1 MKKIILS
8 MLIGGTAFF
17 ASSQVVVVGV
27 SPAAVQGN
35 YTFAVQTDAGWPS
48 YTPGQFP
55 DSENWGM
62 PLDFSVVGTYIQD
75 TLVLVNDGTAGTDPN
90 LGNPL
95 SQEGCNPTAG
105 NPYAGKIAVLRR
117 NTCSFV
123 NKALYAQN
131 AGAIAVIVVDNIDDA
146 NLANNFM
153 SAADTDPNGPLVTI
167 PVVRISMSDGNHLI
181 NQMANGPV
189 VMFIGNK
196 TGAFQNDLSLNQD
209 LVMTPPYH
217 GVHSLLAQNG
227 TEFNFDLG
235 LRVYNFGGSNQSNAT
250 VNATVKNPSGAT
262 VYDEDVMV
270 SLNQGDSI
278 DIFPG
283 EANAFPQFSLAT
295 YPAGKYTVEYTISLD
310 GIADDFDSDNTY
322 MATFVVN
329 NSYLSRARLDE
340 TTLKPI
346 TMSQVKPA
354 APTGGGS
361 YAEVVYCS
369 SFRNANASR
378 LAVSGF
384 NATVSVDSVDA
395 NSTLEGKFVFA
406 DLYEWTN
413 ADAVY
418 AANAGNTQLAY
429 DLTSRAT
436 LNYDFANDV
445 IKEEAYFEFE
455 TPYVLQDNVMY
466 MVCITDF
473 GQGLNIGYDRGVNFN
488 ATRQLLEEWINPLKV
503 VEGQTVTWY
512 GAGFGPDLTPAF
524 GIRAIDATTVAVENL
539 LNLEGKAYP
548 NPTDDVINMN
558 IPLDGKATVSVTDLS
573 GRIVANREVTFMGN
587 QASIDLAEL
596 QSGMY
601 VINVAYDNGS
611 KSAFNVVKK

>member
-1 MKKIILS
+1 

-295 YPAGKYTVEYTISLD
+295 YPAGKYTVEYTILLD

-573 GRIVANREVTFMGN
+573 GRTVANREVTFMGN

>member
-1 MKKIILS
+1 

-62 PLDFSVVGTYIQD
+62 SLDFSVVGTYIQD

-573 GRIVANREVTFMGN
+573 GRTVANREVTFMGN

>member
-295 YPAGKYTVEYTISLD
+295 YPAGKYTVEYTILLD

-573 GRIVANREVTFMGN
+573 GRTVANREVTFMGN

>member
-1 MKKIILS
+1 M
-8 MLIGGTAFF
+8 GGTAFF

-27 SPAAVQGN
+27 SPTAVQGN
-35 YTFAVQTDAGWPS
+35 YTFAVQTDGGWPS
-48 YTPGQFP
+48 YTVGQFP
-55 DSENWGM
+55 GSENWGM
-62 PLDFSVVGTYIQD
+62 ALDFSVVGTYIED

-105 NPYAGKIAVLRR
+105 SPYAGKIAVVRR

-153 SAADTDPNGPLVTI
+153 SAADTDPNGQLVTI

-181 NQMANGPV
+181 SQMANGPV

-209 LVMTPPYH
+209 LIMTPPYH
-217 GVHSLLAQNG
+217 GVHSLLAQSG

-250 VNATVKNPSGAT
+250 VNATVTNPSGTA
-262 VYDEDVMV
+262 VYDEDITI

-310 GIADDFDSDNTY
+310 GVADDFESDNTY
-322 MATFVVN
+322 TATFVVN
-329 NSYLSRARLDE
+329 DSYLSRARLDE

-361 YAEVVYCS
+361 YSEIVYCS

-378 LAVSGF
+378 LAVLGF

-395 NSTLEGKFVFA
+395 NSTLEGKFIFA
-406 DLYEWTN
+406 ELYEWTN

-418 AANAGNTQLAY
+418 AANAANTTLAY
-429 DLTSRAT
+429 ALSSPLGTVDYS
-436 LNYDFANDV
+436 FENDV
-445 IKEEAYFEFE
+445 LKEEVYFQFE
-455 TPYVLQDNVMY
+455 NPVVLQDNVMY
-466 MVCITDF
+466 LACITDF
-473 GQGLNIGYDRGVNFN
+473 GQDVNIGYDRGINFN

-512 GAGFGPDLTPAF
+512 GSGFGPDLTPAF

-548 NPTDDVINMN
+548 NPTDDVITMN
-558 IPLDGKATVSVTDLS
+558 IPLDGKATISVTDLS
-573 GRIVANREVTFMGN
+573 GRTVVNREVTFMGN

>member
-1 MKKIILS
+1 MPVFAEAVAEPRSASKP
-8 MLIGGTAFF
+8 TA
-17 ASSQVVVVGV
+17 
-27 SPAAVQGN
+27 
-35 YTFAVQTDAGWPS
+35 
-48 YTPGQFP
+48 
-55 DSENWGM
+55 
-62 PLDFSVVGTYIQD
+62 

-105 NPYAGKIAVLRR
+105 SPYAGKIAVVRR

-153 SAADTDPNGPLVTI
+153 SAADTDPNGQLVTI

-181 NQMANGPV
+181 SQMANGPV

-209 LVMTPPYH
+209 LIMTPPYH
-217 GVHSLLAQNG
+217 GVHSLLAQSG

-235 LRVYNFGGSNQSNAT
+235 LRVYNFGGANQPNAT
-250 VNATVKNPSGAT
+250 VNATVTNPSGTA
-262 VYDEDVMV
+262 VYDEDITI

-310 GIADDFDSDNTY
+310 GVADDFESDNTY
-322 MATFVVN
+322 TATFVVN
-329 NSYLSRARLDE
+329 DSYLSRARLDE

-361 YAEVVYCS
+361 YSEVVYCS

-378 LAVSGF
+378 LAVLGF

-395 NSTLEGKFVFA
+395 NSTLEGKFIFA
-406 DLYEWTN
+406 ELYEWTN

-418 AANAGNTQLAY
+418 AANAANTTLAY
-429 DLTSRAT
+429 ALSSPLGTVDYS
-436 LNYDFANDV
+436 FENDV
-445 IKEEAYFEFE
+445 LKEEVYFQFE
-455 TPYVLQDNVMY
+455 NPVVLQDNVMY
-466 MVCITDF
+466 LACITDF
-473 GQGLNIGYDRGVNFN
+473 GQDVNIGYDRGINFN

-512 GAGFGPDLTPAF
+512 GSGFGPDLTPAF

-548 NPTDDVINMN
+548 NPTDDVITMN
-558 IPLDGKATVSVTDLS
+558 IPLDGKATISVTDLS
-573 GRIVANREVTFMGN
+573 GRTVVNREVTFMGN

>member
-1 MKKIILS
+1 
-8 MLIGGTAFF
+8 MLMGGTAFF

-27 SPAAVQGN
+27 SPTAVQGN
-35 YTFAVQTDAGWPS
+35 YTFAVQTDGGWPS
-48 YTPGQFP
+48 YTVGQFP

-62 PLDFSVVGTYIQD
+62 ALDFSVVGTYIED

-105 NPYAGKIAVLRR
+105 SPYAGKIAVVRR

-181 NQMANGPV
+181 SQMANGPV

-217 GVHSLLAQNG
+217 GVHSLLAQSG

-235 LRVYNFGGSNQSNAT
+235 LRVYNFGGSNQPNAT
-250 VNATVKNPSGAT
+250 VNVTVTNPSGTA
-262 VYDEDVMV
+262 VYDEDITI

-310 GIADDFDSDNTY
+310 GVADDFESDNTY
-322 MATFVVN
+322 TATFVVN
-329 NSYLSRARLDE
+329 DSYLSRARLDE

-361 YAEVVYCS
+361 YSEVVYCS

-378 LAVSGF
+378 LAVLGF

-395 NSTLEGKFVFA
+395 NSTLEGKFIFA
-406 DLYEWTN
+406 ELYEWTN

-418 AANAGNTQLAY
+418 AANAANTTLAY
-429 DLTSRAT
+429 ALSSPLGTVDYS
-436 LNYDFANDV
+436 FENDV
-445 IKEEAYFEFE
+445 LKEEVYFQFE
-455 TPYVLQDNVMY
+455 NPVVLQDNVMY
-466 MVCITDF
+466 LACITDF
-473 GQGLNIGYDRGVNFN
+473 GQDVNIGYDRGINFN

-512 GAGFGPDLTPAF
+512 GSGFGPDLTPAF

-548 NPTDDVINMN
+548 NPTDDVITMN
-558 IPLDGKATVSVTDLS
+558 IPLDGKATISVTDLS
-573 GRIVANREVTFMGN
+573 GRTVVNREVTFMGN

>member
-1 MKKIILS
+1 
-8 MLIGGTAFF
+8 MLMGGTAFF

-27 SPAAVQGN
+27 SPTAVQGN
-35 YTFAVQTDAGWPS
+35 YTFAVQTDGGWPS
-48 YTPGQFP
+48 YTVGQFP
-55 DSENWGM
+55 GSENWGM
-62 PLDFSVVGTYIQD
+62 ALDFSVVGTYIED

-105 NPYAGKIAVLRR
+105 SPYAGKIAVVRR

-153 SAADTDPNGPLVTI
+153 SAADTDPNGQLVTI

-181 NQMANGPV
+181 SQMANGPV

-209 LVMTPPYH
+209 LIMTPPYH
-217 GVHSLLAQNG
+217 GVHSLLAQSG

-250 VNATVKNPSGAT
+250 VNATVTNPSGTA
-262 VYDEDVMV
+262 VYDEDITI

-310 GIADDFDSDNTY
+310 GVADDFESDNTY
-322 MATFVVN
+322 TATFVVN
-329 NSYLSRARLDE
+329 DSYLSRARLDE

-361 YAEVVYCS
+361 YSEIVYCS

-378 LAVSGF
+378 LAVLGF

-395 NSTLEGKFVFA
+395 NSTLEGKFIFA
-406 DLYEWTN
+406 ELYEWTN

-418 AANAGNTQLAY
+418 AANAANTTLAY
-429 DLTSRAT
+429 ALSSPLGTVDYS
-436 LNYDFANDV
+436 FENDV
-445 IKEEAYFEFE
+445 LKEEVYFQFE
-455 TPYVLQDNVMY
+455 NPVVLQDNVMY
-466 MVCITDF
+466 LACITDF
-473 GQGLNIGYDRGVNFN
+473 GQDVNIGYDRGINFN

-512 GAGFGPDLTPAF
+512 GSGFGPDLTPAF

-548 NPTDDVINMN
+548 NPTDDVITMN
-558 IPLDGKATVSVTDLS
+558 IPLDGKATISVTDLS
-573 GRIVANREVTFMGN
+573 GRTVVNREVTFMGN

>member
-1 MKKIILS
+1 
-8 MLIGGTAFF
+8 MLMGGTAFF

-27 SPAAVQGN
+27 SPTAVQGN
-35 YTFAVQTDAGWPS
+35 YTFAVQTDGGWPS
-48 YTPGQFP
+48 YTVGQFP
-55 DSENWGM
+55 GSENWGM
-62 PLDFSVVGTYIQD
+62 ALDFSVVGTYIED

-105 NPYAGKIAVLRR
+105 SPYAGKIAVVRR

-181 NQMANGPV
+181 SQMANGPV

-209 LVMTPPYH
+209 LIMTPPYH
-217 GVHSLLAQNG
+217 GVHSLLAQSG

-250 VNATVKNPSGAT
+250 LNATVTNPSGTA
-262 VYDEDVMV
+262 VYDEDITI

-310 GIADDFDSDNTY
+310 GVADDFESDNTY
-322 MATFVVN
+322 TATFVVN
-329 NSYLSRARLDE
+329 DSYLSRARLDE

-361 YAEVVYCS
+361 YSEVVYCS

-378 LAVSGF
+378 LAVLGF

-395 NSTLEGKFVFA
+395 NSTLEGKFIFA
-406 DLYEWTN
+406 ELYEWTN

-418 AANAGNTQLAY
+418 AANAANTTLAY
-429 DLTSRAT
+429 ALSSPLGTVDYS
-436 LNYDFANDV
+436 FENDV
-445 IKEEAYFEFE
+445 LKEEVYFQFE
-455 TPYVLQDNVMY
+455 NPVVLQDNVMY
-466 MVCITDF
+466 LACITDF
-473 GQGLNIGYDRGVNFN
+473 GQDVNIGYDRGINFN

-512 GAGFGPDLTPAF
+512 GSGFGPDLTPAF

-548 NPTDDVINMN
+548 NPTDDVITMN
-558 IPLDGKATVSVTDLS
+558 IPLDGKATISVTDLS
-573 GRIVANREVTFMGN
+573 GRTVVNREVTFMGN

>member
-1 MKKIILS
+1 

-295 YPAGKYTVEYTISLD
+295 YPAGKYTVEYTILLD

-539 LNLEGKAYP
+539 LNLEGKVYP

-573 GRIVANREVTFMGN
+573 GRTVANREVTFMGN